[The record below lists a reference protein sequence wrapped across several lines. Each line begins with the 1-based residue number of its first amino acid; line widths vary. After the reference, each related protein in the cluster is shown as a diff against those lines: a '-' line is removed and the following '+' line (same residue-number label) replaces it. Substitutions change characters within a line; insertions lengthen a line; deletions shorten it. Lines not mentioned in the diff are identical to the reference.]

1 MGHAGA
7 AGLLRVHAARPMMS
21 RTMPRRGKGKKPAAP
36 PAADEKPVAAAPAFR
51 PFADVAAALKTVD
64 TSPATKKP
72 EPPPKAPAEM
82 SEEEEKALFEASVR
96 GVRPLARRERVTPPV
111 RQPASTASRWDED
124 AETLSKL
131 AAMVDGS
138 EPLGAEF
145 SEEHAEW
152 ISEEADPGIL
162 PRLVAGEFAW
172 QEHVDLHGMTRE
184 QAHAAI
190 YRFLAGARVKHLRC
204 VLIVHGRGNHSEG
217 QIPVLKL
224 ALQRWLQ
231 RAPIKE
237 WVFAWATS
245 RPVDGGPG
253 AMYVLLRD

>member
-1 MGHAGA
+1 
-7 AGLLRVHAARPMMS
+7 MMP

-36 PAADEKPVAAAPAFR
+36 PAPDETPVPAAPAFR
-51 PFADVAAALKTVD
+51 PFAEAAATLKTAVG
-64 TSPATKKP
+64 SGAPK
-72 EPPPKAPAEM
+72 KAPAQPAPPPAPAAM
-82 SEEEEKALFEASVR
+82 SDEDEKALFEASVR
-96 GVRPLARRERVTPPV
+96 GVRPLARRERVTPPA
-111 RQPASTASRWDED
+111 RQQASTASRWDED
-124 AETLSKL
+124 AETLARL

-162 PRLVAGEFAW
+162 SRLVAGEFAW

-253 AMYVLLRD
+253 AMYLLLRD